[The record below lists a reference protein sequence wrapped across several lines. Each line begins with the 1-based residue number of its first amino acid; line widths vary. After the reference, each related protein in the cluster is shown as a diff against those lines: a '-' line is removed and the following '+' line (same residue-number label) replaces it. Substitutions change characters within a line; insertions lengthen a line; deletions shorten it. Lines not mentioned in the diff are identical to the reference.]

1 MNGTATRASRVL
13 PRFLMRI
20 AVGLSLV
27 LSATLSGWMPVSAT
41 GDDDLGQLPPQIQ
54 RSARH
59 FELPFAVPPSESS
72 FGKSEAGRKVK
83 KLKRLEVQATDIAYS
98 ASTDEL
104 FLTIASN
111 SNLHPN
117 SLIAVRPKSRKVLR
131 VIPVGTNPR
140 YMALSEADRT
150 AHVLVD
156 GERVQRVD
164 LTQGTV
170 VSEFTPTIP
179 GFNNPLLVAA
189 IAVRPG
195 SPGTVAVSFG
205 FQGITG
211 NAGTAIYDDG
221 VMRPEYVPHFTVRQL
236 IFDEDELWANSADW
250 AGASAAI
257 FKVSVLPG
265 GLRLENGG
273 RAVSAGAHRVNYHG
287 GRFYSDTGQI
297 VDASNFKQVGWIPGR
312 DWRFALGSAIDPA
325 ANRIYFAN
333 AREFYQ
339 VIFAYDIA
347 TERVVSYFDGTPY
360 RQRGEVTRL
369 VACGPAG
376 FAALTGLF
384 EVSGPVVFYSPK
396 VFKAYSPFTRPA
408 PVPENGTVRVIALS
422 HNALIYDDAARK
434 FYATLGGNVPGAGS
448 SVVEVDPY
456 SGSVGRDVWIG
467 SVPGITA
474 ISDDRQYLYVAMWGS
489 YQIKRLRL
497 PSLSEDVTFDLLRGS
512 ADTYGPYQTNAEE
525 IMPLPGKS
533 RSIAVLFNGYP
544 WVREQLSAEIAVYDD
559 DVRRPTTT
567 DYYQPLAGS
576 VELSADGM
584 TIYGLNNQDTG
595 SHFLTYTIGPAGV
608 YRNQSYYGVGAAFFD
623 DLHCVD
629 GKCFT
634 DVGVIID
641 ALTGTRL
648 GVLPY
653 EAEYGAS
660 FAVVLDP
667 ERRLV
672 YQAVSG
678 RNLDVYAY
686 DMQTHQRV
694 AALSLPGI
702 SVNAA
707 GLYLWDDGRQLA
719 FSTGDEIYL
728 IPTAL
733 LRP

>member
-1 MNGTATRASRVL
+1 
-13 PRFLMRI
+13 MR
-20 AVGLSLV
+20 
-27 LSATLSGWMPVSAT
+27 
-41 GDDDLGQLPPQIQ
+41 
-54 RSARH
+54 
-59 FELPFAVPPSESS
+59 E
-72 FGKSEAGRKVK
+72 
-83 KLKRLEVQATDIAYS
+83 Y
-98 ASTDEL
+98 
-104 FLTIASN
+104 
-111 SNLHPN
+111 
-117 SLIAVRPKSRKVLR
+117 
-131 VIPVGTNPR
+131 
-140 YMALSEADRT
+140 
-150 AHVLVD
+150 
-156 GERVQRVD
+156 GE
-164 LTQGTV
+164 G
-170 VSEFTPTIP
+170 
-179 GFNNPLLVAA
+179 
-189 IAVRPG
+189 
-195 SPGTVAVSFG
+195 
-205 FQGITG
+205 
-211 NAGTAIYDDG
+211 
-221 VMRPEYVPHFTVRQL
+221 
-236 IFDEDELWANSADW
+236 
-250 AGASAAI
+250 
-257 FKVSVLPG
+257 
-265 GLRLENGG
+265 
-273 RAVSAGAHRVNYHG
+273 
-287 GRFYSDTGQI
+287 
-297 VDASNFKQVGWIPGR
+297 
-312 DWRFALGSAIDPA
+312 
-325 ANRIYFAN
+325 
-333 AREFYQ
+333 
-339 VIFAYDIA
+339 
-347 TERVVSYFDGTPY
+347 
-360 RQRGEVTRL
+360 
-369 VACGPAG
+369 
-376 FAALTGLF
+376 
-384 EVSGPVVFYSPK
+384 
-396 VFKAYSPFTRPA
+396 
-408 PVPENGTVRVIALS
+408 RVIALS
-422 HNALIYDDAARK
+422 HNALIYDDVARK

-497 PSLSEDVTFDLLRGS
+497 PSLSEDMTFDLLRGS
-512 ADTYGPYQTNAEE
+512 VDTYGPYQTNAEE
-525 IMPLPGKS
+525 IMPLPGNS

-544 WVREQLSAEIAVYDD
+544 WAREQLSAEIAVYDD

-576 VELSADGM
+576 VELSADGT

-608 YRNQSYYGVGAAFFD
+608 YRDQSYYGVGAAFFD

-653 EAEYGAS
+653 EGEYGAS

-719 FSTGDEIYL
+719 FSTGNEIYL